1 METTVK
7 KREWVKDAAIIF
19 LAVLL
24 VLTFFSNTIM
34 NRSLPEVATAAVGS
48 GNIIAKVRGTG
59 TVTATG
65 KHQVKAKE
73 IRTIRSVMVKVG
85 QEVSTGDVL
94 FVLGQGDETALEQ
107 AKDKLR
113 TLQASYERA
122 ALNTPTLNYSSY
134 NRAIESANNA
144 LNRAIDKR
152 IEAETKLYDTSSD
165 PITEAALRRYLDAEE
180 YLRELEESYSNNRE
194 QEYQRLTEQIEM
206 KKSLRDELK
215 NSPEFYDY
223 DNAYNNYYNIAQPN
237 VDYWASEVERARD
250 NYSMISQIDEPL
262 EGEQYDR
269 KAAYDDLITAQNE
282 YENAKADA
290 AYAKDEMDRL
300 ADGVSTILQEISTL
314 ESEISSLESER
325 DSLANDDSHYEK
337 VKAAMAKRDTYYNEY
352 SILAGNLESDYL
364 DALYAEEDA
373 RIALQAAYDDLAYA
387 QERNSIDVASTGV
400 DLQEIAEQIEVQQ
413 EKIKSLAGDEENV
426 ITANVSG
433 VIDTIDCTA
442 GDTVNKDALLCTI
455 EVPDM
460 GHTLSFSVTN
470 DQAQRL
476 RIGDTA
482 TIPNYYWG
490 NSVTATLTTIRTDPK
505 NPQTNKVLTFDLE
518 GDVTSGAEMTISVGQ
533 KSANYDIIVP
543 NSAIKSDNNG
553 SFVLAVQVKSSPLG
567 NRYTAKRVSVEVLAN
582 DDNNSAVVADLNNGD
597 YVITTSSSP
606 VSSGDMV
613 RIADNQT

>member
-1 METTVK
+1 METAVK

-34 NRSLPEVATAAVGS
+34 NHSLPEVATSAVGS
-48 GNIIAKVRGTG
+48 GNIVAKVRGTG

-65 KHQVKAKE
+65 KHQVKSKE

-85 QEVSTGDVL
+85 QEVSPGDVL

-107 AKDKLR
+107 AKEKLR
-113 TLQASYERA
+113 TLQANYQRS
-122 ALNTPTLNYSSY
+122 ALNVPTLNYSTY
-134 NRAIESANNA
+134 NRAIESAINEV
-144 LNRAIDKR
+144 NRAMEKR
-152 IEAETKLYDTSSD
+152 IEAENKYNEETYD
-165 PITEAALRRYLDAEE
+165 PITEAAFQRYQDAEK
-180 YLRELEESYSNNRE
+180 YVAELE
-194 QEYQRLTEQIEM
+194 
-206 KKSLRDELK
+206 
-215 NSPEFYDY
+215 
-223 DNAYNNYYNIAQPN
+223 NAYNHDRDQERERLQNQIAIKDALLYERRHAPELDDYNYYSDLYEQYQGDA
-237 VDYWASEVERARD
+237 DYWSSEVARARD
-250 NYSMISQIDEPL
+250 NYSMISQIDTPL
-262 EGEQYDR
+262 VDEQHER
-269 KAAYDDLITAQNE
+269 EAAYDALITAQEE
-282 YENAKADA
+282 YDKATQDA
-290 AYAKDEMDRL
+290 AEAKSEMDRL
-300 ADGVSTILQEISTL
+300 APGVSDILREISTL
-314 ESEISSLESER
+314 ESEIFDLESQ
-325 DSLANDDSHYEK
+325 LAALDNDDSHYQK
-337 VKAAMAKRDTYYNEY
+337 VKEAMAKRDAYLDEY
-352 SILAGNLESDYL
+352 TRLAGGLQSDYY
-364 DALYAEEDA
+364 DALYAEEQA
-373 RIALQAAYDDLAYA
+373 NIALQAAYDDLAYA

-400 DLQEIAEQIEVQQ
+400 DLQEIADQIAVQQ

-482 TIPNYYWG
+482 TISNYYWG

-553 SFVLAVQVKSSPLG
+553 RFVLVVQVKSSPLG

>member
-1 METTVK
+1 YEKMIRAEQ
-7 KREWVKDAAIIF
+7 RYYDAWA
-19 LAVLL
+19 
-24 VLTFFSNTIM
+24 
-34 NRSLPEVATAAVGS
+34 
-48 GNIIAKVRGTG
+48 
-59 TVTATG
+59 
-65 KHQVKAKE
+65 
-73 IRTIRSVMVKVG
+73 
-85 QEVSTGDVL
+85 DY
-94 FVLGQGDETALEQ
+94 EQ
-107 AKDKLR
+107 AL
-113 TLQASYERA
+113 
-122 ALNTPTLNYSSY
+122 
-134 NRAIESANNA
+134 AIESPEMTSINIEIEQIQQQLAVVEDDLRDAEQKYNDRIAEAWYRVDQAQAEYDYYYYAGYSEDEPEFAEVIKALDAAKDNLYKIENDSYITSLRTQRDYL
-144 LNRAIDKR
+144 LNR
-152 IEAETKLYDTSSD
+152 
-165 PITEAALRRYLDAEE
+165 
-180 YLRELEESYSNNRE
+180 
-194 QEYQRLTEQIEM
+194 
-206 KKSLRDELK
+206 
-215 NSPEFYDY
+215 
-223 DNAYNNYYNIAQPN
+223 
-237 VDYWASEVERARD
+237 
-250 NYSMISQIDEPL
+250 
-262 EGEQYDR
+262 
-269 KAAYDDLITAQNE
+269 YDDLNNHRDGMLTFDTAARYKTALDNAESDLYLAQIDYESALNSREYSYQSFNQNVSVV
-282 YENAKADA
+282 
-290 AYAKDEMDRL
+290 
-300 ADGVSTILQEISTL
+300 GVNLQEIS
-314 ESEISSLESER
+314 
-325 DSLANDDSHYEK
+325 DN
-337 VKAAMAKRDTYYNEY
+337 
-352 SILAGNLESDYL
+352 
-364 DALYAEEDA
+364 
-373 RIALQAAYDDLAYA
+373 IA
-387 QERNSIDVASTGV
+387 I
-400 DLQEIAEQIEVQQ
+400 QQ
-413 EKIKSLAGDEENV
+413 EKIKLLAGDEENV

-482 TIPNYYWG
+482 TISNYYWG

>member
-7 KREWVKDAAIIF
+7 KREWVKDAAILF

-34 NRSLPEVATAAVGS
+34 NRSLPEVATAAVQS

-73 IRTIRSVMVKVG
+73 TRTIRSVMVKVG
-85 QEVSTGDVL
+85 QEVNVGDVL
-94 FVLGQGDETALEQ
+94 FVLGQGDETLLEQ
-107 AKDKLR
+107 AKEKLR
-113 TLQASYERA
+113 TLQASYQRA
-122 ALNTPTLNYSSY
+122 ALNVPTMNYASY
-134 NRAIESANNA
+134 NRAIENAQNA
-144 LNRAIDKR
+144 LNRAMDKR
-152 IEAETKLYDTSSD
+152 YEAETKLYDTTAD
-165 PITEAALRRYLDAEE
+165 PITAAALQRYLDAEE
-180 YLRELEESYSNNRE
+180 YLRELESSYSNNRE
-194 QEYQRLTEQIEM
+194 QEYERLTNQIEM
-206 KKSLRDELK
+206 KRSSLEERKNAPELDE
-215 NSPEFYDY
+215 
-223 DNAYNNYYNIAQPN
+223 YNIASTDYSYWQN
-237 VDYWASEVERARD
+237 QVDYWSSEVARARD

-269 KAAYDDLITAQNE
+269 DAAYNDLISAQNE
-282 YENAKADA
+282 YDNASSNASTSQSRK
-290 AYAKDEMDRL
+290 EEL
-300 ADGVSTILQEISTL
+300 ASQVSAILQEISTL

-325 DSLANDDSHYEK
+325 DALEDDASHYEK
-337 VKAAMAKRDTYYNEY
+337 VKAAAEKRDTYYNEY
-352 SILAGNLESDYL
+352 SVLAGNLQDDYQN
-364 DALYAEEDA
+364 ALYAEEDA
-373 RIALQAAYDDLAYA
+373 RVALQAAYDDLAYA
-387 QERNSIDVASTGV
+387 QEQNAQSIASVGV
-400 DLQEIAEQIEVQQ
+400 DMNELAEQIAVQQ

-433 VIDTIDCTA
+433 TIDTIDCTA
-442 GDTVNKDALLCTI
+442 GDTVLKDALLCTM

-482 TIPNYYWG
+482 TISNYYWG

-505 NPQTNKVLTFDLE
+505 NPQSNKILTFDLE

-533 KSANYDIIVP
+533 KSASYDIIVP
-543 NSAIKSDNNG
+543 NSAIKSDANG
-553 SFVLAVQVKSSPLG
+553 SFVLAVAVKSSPLG
-567 NRYTAKRVSVEVLAN
+567 NRYTARRVSVEVLAS
-582 DDNNSAVVADLNNGD
+582 DDNNSAIVADLANGD
-597 YVITTSSSP
+597 YVITTSSAP
-606 VSSGDMV
+606 VASGDMV

>member
-1 METTVK
+1 MQ
-7 KREWVKDAAIIF
+7 IF

-48 GNIIAKVRGTG
+48 GSIVAKVRGTG

-85 QEVSTGDVL
+85 QEVNTGDVL

-113 TLQASYERA
+113 SLQYEYERTA
-122 ALNTPTLNYSSY
+122 LNAPVYDGSSYDRAVDAAYEKLIRAEQRYYDASDDYYYALEIESPEMESINKEIEQIQQQLVVVEEDLRTAEDNYNDRIAEAWSRVEEAQSIYDDYYYAGYSEDDPEFADAIKALNTAKDNLYSIENDSYITSLRTQRDYLLNRYDELNNHRDGLTSASAARY
-134 NRAIESANNA
+134 KTAMDDAEYDLYLAQIDYESA
-144 LNRAIDKR
+144 LNSR
-152 IEAETKLYDTSSD
+152 
-165 PITEAALRRYLDAEE
+165 
-180 YLRELEESYSNNRE
+180 
-194 QEYQRLTEQIEM
+194 
-206 KKSLRDELK
+206 
-215 NSPEFYDY
+215 
-223 DNAYNNYYNIAQPN
+223 
-237 VDYWASEVERARD
+237 
-250 NYSMISQIDEPL
+250 
-262 EGEQYDR
+262 
-269 KAAYDDLITAQNE
+269 
-282 YENAKADA
+282 
-290 AYAKDEMDRL
+290 
-300 ADGVSTILQEISTL
+300 
-314 ESEISSLESER
+314 
-325 DSLANDDSHYEK
+325 
-337 VKAAMAKRDTYYNEY
+337 EY
-352 SILAGNLESDYL
+352 SYQSFDQNVS
-364 DALYAEEDA
+364 
-373 RIALQAAYDDLAYA
+373 
-387 QERNSIDVASTGV
+387 VVGV
-400 DLQEIAEQIEVQQ
+400 NLQEIADNIAIQQ
-413 EKIKSLAGDEENV
+413 EKIKLLAGDEENV

-482 TIPNYYWG
+482 TISNYYWG
-490 NSVTATLTTIRTDPK
+490 NSVTATLTSIRTDPK

-553 SFVLAVQVKSSPLG
+553 SFVLVVQVKSSPLG
-567 NRYTAKRVSVEVLAN
+567 NRYTAKRVSVEVLAK
-582 DDNNSAVVADLNNGD
+582 DDNNAAVVADLNNGD